1 LIEEI
6 LYPAMEDF
14 KLDIII
20 GKGPSARTIQ
30 LDLPKFTLIGATTKL
45 GSLSNP
51 LRNRFGATYRLDF
64 YQDQEIEKILSRSSR
79 ILGVDIDP
87 SGLKKISSC
96 ARCTPRVANRLLKRV
111 RDFCQIKN
119 KKTIDSAVALEALEM
134 IDIDHIGLEQA
145 DREILKTIIEK
156 FQGGP
161 VGINSIAAAS
171 SEEIKTIEDVYE
183 PYLLQLGFLNRTS
196 KGRIATQKAYEHL
209 HIPFPHKQESLTL

>member
-1 LIEEI
+1 MSFLHRIQQD
-6 LYPAMEDF
+6 LTLAMNAQDELRLRVLRIV
-14 KLDIII
+14 K
-20 GKGPSARTIQ
+20 SA
-30 LDLPKFTLIGATTKL
+30 LKNK
-45 GSLSNP
+45 
-51 LRNRFGATYRLDF
+51 
-64 YQDQEIEKILSRSSR
+64 EIEKILDRSSR

-87 SGLKKISSC
+87 TGLQKISSC

-119 KKTIDSAVALEALEM
+119 KKSIDSVVAAEALEM

-161 VGINSIAAAS
+161 VGINSIAAAA

-209 HIPFPHKQESLTL
+209 GLKYPPKQAALTL